1 MIALGGVLLLG
12 VGITQAYG
20 YFKSQEI
27 NSPQEKKFSEHSF
40 PDKTLT
46 GHSDEVFS
54 VAYSPDGRYLASG
67 IGDGAIKIWEVATVR
82 ELRTPTRHSEVV
94 RSVAYSPDG
103 RYLASGSQD
112 KTIKIWEVAT
122 GNELRTLTGHSET
135 VFSVAYSPDGRY
147 LASGS
152 GDNTIKI
159 WEVGQ

>member
-1 MIALGGVLLLG
+1 MR
-12 VGITQAYG
+12 
-20 YFKSQEI
+20 
-27 NSPQEKKFSEHSF
+27 
-40 PDKTLT
+40 TLT
-46 GHSDEVFS
+46 G
-54 VAYSPDGRYLASG
+54 
-67 IGDGAIKIWEVATVR
+67 
-82 ELRTPTRHSEVV
+82 HSEVV

-152 GDNTIKI
+152 ADKTIKI
-159 WEVGQ
+159 WRVRQ